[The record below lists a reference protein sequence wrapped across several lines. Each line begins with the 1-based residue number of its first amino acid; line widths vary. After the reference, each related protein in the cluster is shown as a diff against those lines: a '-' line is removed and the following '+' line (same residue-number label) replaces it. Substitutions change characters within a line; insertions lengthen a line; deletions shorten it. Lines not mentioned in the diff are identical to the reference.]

1 MATAR
6 RRTKRSIRDEY
17 TPPSRTPSRAGAPDR
32 GLVAPKRVG
41 EGGSISYHEGSGA
54 MARLAAVDRPREKLA
69 RAGVEAL
76 GDNELLA
83 LVLGT
88 GTRFRGALSVAQD
101 ILDAARGVQ
110 GLGRLGLDELYR
122 VRGVA
127 ESRAARVLAAVE
139 LGRRTMTP
147 AAQDYARI
155 LTAKDA
161 AAYLLPR
168 YSGFRVERVGVMLL
182 DSKHRMIRTMILS
195 TGSIE
200 TSLAH
205 PRDVY
210 RAAALAS
217 ASSVVVFHNHPSGDP
232 TPSMDDYAV
241 TDRLA
246 EAGRVMG
253 IDLADHIILG
263 EGDKYFSFSEE
274 VQP

>member
-1 MATAR
+1 
-6 RRTKRSIRDEY
+6 
-17 TPPSRTPSRAGAPDR
+17 
-32 GLVAPKRVG
+32 
-41 EGGSISYHEGSGA
+41 

-69 RAGVEAL
+69 RVGVEAL

-83 LVLGT
+83 LVLGA
-88 GTRFRGALSVAQD
+88 GTRSRGALSVAQD

-122 VRGVA
+122 VPGVA

-139 LGRRTMTP
+139 LGRRTMSP
-147 AAQDYARI
+147 AQDCVRI

-161 AAYLLPR
+161 ATYLLPR
-168 YSGFRVERVGVMLL
+168 YSGFVVERVGVMLL
-182 DSKHRMIRTMILS
+182 DSKHRVIRTMILS

-210 RAAALAS
+210 RAAALAF

-241 TDRLA
+241 TERLA
-246 EAGRVMG
+246 EAGRLMG
-253 IDLADHIILG
+253 IELADHIILG
-263 EGDKYFSFSEE
+263 QGDKYFSFSE
-274 VQP
+274 VAQP

>member
-1 MATAR
+1 
-6 RRTKRSIRDEY
+6 
-17 TPPSRTPSRAGAPDR
+17 
-32 GLVAPKRVG
+32 
-41 EGGSISYHEGSGA
+41 
-54 MARLAAVDRPREKLA
+54 MARLAVVDRPREKLA

-83 LVLGT
+83 LVLGA
-88 GTRFRGALSVAQD
+88 GTRSRGALSVAQD

-122 VRGVA
+122 VPGVA

-139 LGRRTMTP
+139 LGRRALTP
-147 AAQDYARI
+147 AQACVPI
-155 LTAKDA
+155 LSAKA
-161 AAYLLPR
+161 AAVYLLPR
-168 YSGFRVERVGVMLL
+168 YSGFGVERFGVMLL
-182 DSKHRMIRTMILS
+182 DSKHRVIRTMILS

-241 TDRLA
+241 TNRLA
-246 EAGRVMG
+246 EAGRIMG

-263 EGDKYFSFSEE
+263 QGDSYFSFSEGARL
-274 VQP
+274 